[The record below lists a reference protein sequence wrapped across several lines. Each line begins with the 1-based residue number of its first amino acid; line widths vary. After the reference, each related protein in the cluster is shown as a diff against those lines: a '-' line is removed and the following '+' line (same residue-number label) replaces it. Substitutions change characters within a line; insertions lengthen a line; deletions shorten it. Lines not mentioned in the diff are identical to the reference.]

1 MACGF
6 ISKSI
11 RHLDGYTETARCHI
25 IRSMLSWQAG
35 SLETLINKHLALQ
48 GSNLQ
53 GISMYAPQGHPA
65 VYFSVLASSV
75 IIVAAGSGLLP
86 PCIVPPLGLLQY
98 HRRKRRNASCIN
110 YQVCARGVFR
120 SQTARPV
127 TIKRFPH
134 FNSQGQK
141 QGKTELFIAVD
152 LREM

>member
-1 MACGF
+1 MDRSSTVLC
-6 ISKSI
+6 SKYPIGLFKTLTNRQRPASYI
-11 RHLDGYTETARCHI
+11 LAGRFYVCTAG
-25 IRSMLSWQAG
+25 A
-35 SLETLINKHLALQ
+35 
-48 GSNLQ
+48 
-53 GISMYAPQGHPA
+53 PA

-98 HRRKRRNASCIN
+98 HSRKRRYASCIN
-110 YQVCARGVFR
+110 YQVCARGAFR

>member
-98 HRRKRRNASCIN
+98 HSRKRRNASCIN
-110 YQVCARGVFR
+110 YQVVQGVYFALRRRDLLRLRDSLILIRKGRNKGKR
-120 SQTARPV
+120 SFLLQ
-127 TIKRFPH
+127 
-134 FNSQGQK
+134 
-141 QGKTELFIAVD
+141 
-152 LREM
+152 